1 MQVRVDRDPAAFQA
15 LQKDWTALV
24 PASMTN
30 VPFLTWEWQSVW
42 WKHFGAGNLALI
54 SLRDE
59 AGALVG
65 VAPLCQAGDE
75 SGSALCWVGCVDVS
89 DYLDVLARAEHR
101 SALYGAILDFALSA
115 EVPVWKSLDL
125 CNIPEASPTHIE
137 LAELA
142 RQRGLYAR
150 ASVQEVCPVIPLPST
165 FEEYLA
171 QVDRKQRHEIR
182 RKISR
187 AHREGQMRLDFRA
200 DGLDDAVSTFITL
213 HSKSAMDK
221 RDFMNEQM
229 QAFFRDMARAFQ
241 ERNWLQLVTLYMDER
256 PAASMFNFDYNGSIM
271 VYNSGYDPEEHA
283 WLSPGIVLLAEC
295 IAHAIELGRSTFDFL
310 RGGEDYKYRFG
321 AKETRIH
328 RLQIAREPF

>member
-1 MQVRVDRDPAAFQA
+1 
-15 LQKDWTALV
+15 
-24 PASMTN
+24 
-30 VPFLTWEWQSVW
+30 
-42 WKHFGAGNLALI
+42 
-54 SLRDE
+54 
-59 AGALVG
+59 
-65 VAPLCQAGDE
+65 
-75 SGSALCWVGCVDVS
+75 
-89 DYLDVLARAEHR
+89 
-101 SALYGAILDFALSA
+101 
-115 EVPVWKSLDL
+115 
-125 CNIPEASPTHIE
+125 
-137 LAELA
+137 
-142 RQRGLYAR
+142 
-150 ASVQEVCPVIPLPST
+150 
-165 FEEYLA
+165 
-171 QVDRKQRHEIR
+171 
-182 RKISR
+182 
-187 AHREGQMRLDFRA
+187 MRLDFRA

-241 ERNWLQLVTLYMDER
+241 ERSWLQLVTLYMDER